1 MIERLARYVAMRS
14 VSKEERALADLI
26 EGELRGAGLTVAR
39 QDNNLWAT
47 LGDAERPRLLLNSHL
62 DTVPPSQGWTGDP
75 WTARFEEREGRLT
88 GLGANDA
95 KGCVTALIE
104 AVLRWKARMERGERL
119 GGAIVLALTAEEET
133 SGNGLGTVLE
143 RLKPIDAGIVG
154 EPTDLVPM
162 TAQRGL
168 LIVKGVA
175 RGRTAHPGNT
185 PPERAEN
192 AIMVAA
198 EDLVRLR
205 EFDWGP
211 AHPLLGR
218 CHANVTVI
226 QGGVARNVI
235 PDACEFFLDVRTTP
249 LEAHATLFERL
260 RAFCKS
266 ELVIH
271 SQRLVPV
278 QTDERERIVRAVC
291 AALPGTRPTGS
302 PTMSDMVYLAGIPA
316 VKIGPGQSP
325 RSHTPDEFI
334 LAAELAAGADAY
346 ERIIGQYFALSD

>member
-1 MIERLARYVAMRS
+1 VSTRS

-26 EGELRGAGLTVAR
+26 VGELRGAGLTVAR
-39 QDNNLWAT
+39 QDNNLWTT

-75 WTARFEEREGRLT
+75 WTPRFEPNDGRLS

-95 KGCVTALIE
+95 KGCVAALIE
-104 AVLRWKARMERGERL
+104 AVLRWKRRMERGERL
-119 GGAIVLALTAEEET
+119 GGTIVLALTAEEET
-133 SGNGLGTVLE
+133 SGNGLGAVLE

-154 EPTDLVPM
+154 EPTDLTPM

-175 RGRTAHPGNT
+175 HGRTAHPGNT

-192 AIMVAA
+192 AIQIAA
-198 EDLVRLR
+198 DDITRLR

-211 AHPLLGR
+211 THPLLGR
-218 CHANVTVI
+218 CHAHVTII

-235 PDACEFFLDVRTTP
+235 PDACEFFLDIRTTP
-249 LEAHATLFERL
+249 LEAHPALFERL
-260 RAFCKS
+260 RRFLKS

-278 QTDERERIVRAVC
+278 QTDDDERIVRAVG
-291 AALPGTRPTGS
+291 AALRGKRTAGS

-316 VKIGPGQSP
+316 VKIGPGQSA
-325 RSHTPDEFI
+325 RSHTPDEYI
-334 LAAELAAGADAY
+334 LAGELAAGAEAY
-346 ERIIGQYFALSD
+346 ERIIGQYFSLSD